1 MNWFKEYKQ
10 KMPGAPNPVYS
21 AATKTFINDL
31 MIVRVPLLSG
41 EGEMFFAKKINGKD
55 LEVLFFRRVGTYD
68 NVSKNFTGYYESVN
82 MTNYVYHKIDYVN
95 GVKVGEFKSQSLP
108 TKKLSDNQVK
118 TLSGDSWLS
127 NFLYC
132 ISHYIFSYPRKLAG
146 GGWEC
151 RYGFDF
157 SGGSD
162 GIQDVQPGD
171 NGPGIGDEFEKIF
184 PPHPKQP
191 DGQQPSPPTAWDL
204 FNFTPGGG
212 LQPGTGGSNNINE
225 IIGQIKNKVPLSFS
239 DEQYLLSNHA
249 TANELIEIIQYDAE
263 NEALAI
269 STRLALSVLKNNS
282 FNSEDILREYNEY
295 HNQNYIES
303 DPISDAIIRYFAL
316 KYATL
321 KAENSSLPAD
331 QRKSD
336 LKLLYLTFS
345 DAIHTGLD
353 LLGLIPIGGEVFDII
368 SGFTYHL
375 EGDKT
380 NAYLSYASA
389 IPWLGYAAVGVK
401 AIKAGS
407 VIIAVV
413 GKKGFLVA
421 SRVSQSAF
429 RKACGAV
436 GTQVGHHIIPFHEI
450 VQSHPLMQMAFKAG
464 FDPNN
469 AALNGKAIEAVRN
482 SGNHTSYANKIVARF
497 EKSLKNP
504 PIGGWNPKS
513 AKAEMENIIKEI
525 KSAIDYQGGVHV
537 DYLNF

>member
-1 MNWFKEYKQ
+1 
-10 KMPGAPNPVYS
+10 MPGAPNPVFS

-41 EGEMFFAKKINGKD
+41 EGEMFFAKKVNGKD

-68 NVSKNFTGYYESVN
+68 NLSKNFTGYYESIN

-157 SGGSD
+157 SGGND
-162 GIQDVQPGD
+162 GIQDHLQPGD
-171 NGPGIGDEFEKIF
+171 SGGGGINMDKYFPIVF
-184 PPHPKQP
+184 PPNPFQP
-191 DGQQPSPPTAWDL
+191 GGHQASPPSVWDL

-212 LQPGTGGSNNINE
+212 LQPGAGGSNNINE
-225 IIGQIKNKVPLSFS
+225 IIRQIKFKVSLNYY
-239 DEQYLLSNHA
+239 DEQYLTINP
-249 TANELIEIIQYDAE
+249 TAANDLLEIIQSDSE
-263 NEALAI
+263 NEALVI

-282 FNSEDILREYNEY
+282 FSSEDILREYNVY

-303 DPISDAIIRYFAL
+303 DPISDAIVRYFVL

-321 KAENSSLPAD
+321 KAENSNLPAD

-336 LKLLYLTFS
+336 IKLLYLTFS
-345 DAIHTGLD
+345 DVIHTGLD

-482 SGNHTSYANKIVARF
+482 SGNHTSYANNIKRSFDDVLKIT
-497 EKSLKNP
+497 P
-504 PIGGWNPKS
+504 PGGWDPIS
-513 AKAEMENIIKEI
+513 AKHALEGIISRI
-525 KSAIDYQGGVHV
+525 KKALDSQPGVHV
-537 DYLNF
+537 DDLIF